1 MTLGCKLA
9 SAIDLAPSVLRSVH
23 AALRACLIAVLLS
36 LVGIATPASAQ
47 SAGEGYTQDEL
58 DQLLAPIAL
67 YPDQLLTQ
75 ILIAATYP
83 LEVVEAARFVQQ
95 NPTLKSDAL
104 DQALADKNW
113 DPSVQSL
120 AAYPQVL
127 AMMNDKLE
135 WTQRLGDAFLAD
147 QARVMDTVQ
156 SLRQRAQAA
165 GNLQSTPQLSVT
177 RQEDDIVIDTGQPD
191 VVYVPVYNPLL
202 IYGPWWAPAYPPW
215 FWCPPPSY
223 AYPFCPV
230 YTIGIVFGPP
240 WPIWY
245 NHWGWARPH
254 WHGHR
259 IAIDDR
265 NNRFWNNPRHPRP
278 PPGGTW
284 QHSPPHRRGV
294 AYPNVAT
301 RDRFMR
307 IEPDAVRARQDFRGY
322 ERIQPAPNAIRQ
334 TPRPVPNEP
343 NVARQMPNAGR
354 SAREAP
360 TVTVPTPTAA
370 RPAPVFRTTTPP
382 FDPTLSRQQTQINAQ
397 RGVQSRQS
405 IPSAPASVGHAA
417 VVPAPASRA
426 PPPQAPAPQ
435 PGPQGGAGRR

>member
-1 MTLGCKLA
+1 MALRNKLI
-9 SAIDLAPSVLRSVH
+9 SSFELAPDMHSFAYRRMRCFLIGLL
-23 AALRACLIAVLLS
+23 ALLAVVVAP
-36 LVGIATPASAQ
+36 VGAQ
-47 SAGEGYTQDEL
+47 SAAGGPGYPQEEL

-95 NPTLKSDAL
+95 NRDLQGDAL

-127 AMMNDKLE
+127 AMMNDNLE
-135 WTQRLGDAFLAD
+135 WTQRLGDAFLVD

-156 SLRQRAQAA
+156 SLRQKALAA

-177 RQEDDIVIDTGQPD
+177 TQDDDIVIDTTQPD
-191 VVYVPVYNPLL
+191 AVYVPVYNPQI

-215 FWCPPPSY
+215 FWCPPPIY
-223 AYPFCPV
+223 GYPFCPV
-230 YTIGIVFGPP
+230 YTVGIVFGVP

-245 NHWGWARPH
+245 NHWGWAHSH

-259 IAIDDR
+259 IAIDDH
-265 NNRFWNNPRHPRP
+265 NNRFWNNPRHPRL
-278 PPGGTW
+278 PPGGDW

-294 AYPNVAT
+294 AYPNAPT
-301 RDRFMR
+301 RDRFTT
-307 IEPDAVRARQDFRGY
+307 IDPNAVRSRQDFRGY
-322 ERIQPAPNAIRQ
+322 ERIQRAPS
-334 TPRPVPNEP
+334 P
-343 NVARQMPNAGR
+343 NVTRQAPPPTG
-354 SAREAP
+354 SAP
-360 TVTVPTPTAA
+360 TVVRTVPLLRPTA
-370 RPAPVFRTTTPP
+370 PP
-382 FDPTLSRQQTQINAQ
+382 FDPSLSRQQTQTNAQ

-405 IPSAPASVGHAA
+405 VPSVAAPAPISRMPSG
-417 VVPAPASRA
+417 RA
-426 PPPQAPAPQ
+426 PLQAPAPQ
-435 PGPQGGAGRR
+435 PAQGGVLRR